1 MVSFQKIYKEVVVS
15 GIMVEVKFRLAK
27 KDFVYVGLIVVLL
40 GVGFGYAY
48 GGNDPA
54 VMGHSSGEI
63 EGICLSNGTNCD
75 VTMDDINSCQI
86 CIQCYYDGMNRAGL
100 VECVDVNSG
109 WSSTSGDLTNNAN
122 PSTDGSACRI
132 RMVC

>member
-1 MVSFQKIYKEVVVS
+1 MRLKFIATNRVAYTFIVI
-15 GIMVEVKFRLAK
+15 GILA
-27 KDFVYVGLIVVLL
+27 LIAI
-40 GVGFGYAY
+40 GVNAY
-48 GGNDPA
+48 GGFYGDPA

-86 CIQCYYDGMNRAGL
+86 CIQCYYDGMNRAGT
-100 VECVDVNSG
+100 VQCVDVNSG